1 MPKLLPLH
9 PLQRVSI
16 LTTMTL
22 QGISRTMFSKAYSI
36 GQLDELI
43 LKKVFPGW
51 IILRNDTNHIPFK
64 GVCFLTPSTVYGR
77 EWGIQ

>member
-51 IILRNDTNHIPFK
+51 IILRNYTNHIPFK
-64 GVCFLTPSTVYGR
+64 DVCFLTPSTVYGR